1 MTESLMMVFGPIET
15 LSPRVID
22 PSKIT
27 FTSIE
32 QSLPAVITPLTSS
45 LELSEMVIP

>member
-1 MTESLMMVFGPIET
+1 MMVFGPIET
-15 LSPRVID
+15 LFPRVMD

-32 QSLPAVITPLTSS
+32 QSLPAVTSPLTSS
-45 LELSEMVIP
+45 LEPSEMVIP